1 MKYLIKLN
9 VMGIL
14 YALALFVAIE
24 LVLNVY
30 RISRLTGWELESVAN
45 VVAILVFVGFVVAS
59 VLFILMTKR
68 WMKARK
74 SSYWSAVL
82 WAPYLVI
89 FVYLYALFFPIVD
102 PGEVPSP
109 GVGLVLIGALFRYPF
124 YVALVNFIGVNLRRG

>member
-1 MKYLIKLN
+1 MNYFIQLN

-24 LVLNVY
+24 LILNVY
-30 RISRLTGWELESVAN
+30 RISRLTGLELGSVTN
-45 VVAILVFVGFVVAS
+45 MVTILVFVGFVGATL
-59 VLFILMTKR
+59 LFILMTKR

-82 WAPYLVI
+82 WAPYLVF
-89 FVYLYALFFPIVD
+89 FVYIFASLFPIVS

-109 GVGLVLIGALFRYPF
+109 GVGLVLVGALFVYPF
-124 YVALVNFIGVNLRRG
+124 YVILVNFIGLNFRRG